1 MFSHPITN
9 SIFRRKSGEGKPVGR
24 LTIGKTNLRATDDRL
39 LNDKAPRK
47 DNNFGALRL
56 LFASVVIL
64 SHSAEIVDGDRSR
77 ELLTNIFGTLTFGIL
92 GVDGFF
98 IISGYLITK
107 SFLSSPSLFDYAKRR
122 VLRIYPAFI
131 VCFCLCLLV
140 LAPLVGAGLS
150 VFHPAALARSFV
162 RMMLL
167 FHPNAEGA
175 FPGMPLPALNG
186 SMWSI
191 PYEFQCYILV
201 IFLGAAGFLRG
212 PLRYILLVAVLAAVT
227 IFGIADYRTSHS
239 VFGVTIG
246 GSRYLYLQTF
256 PMFLAGTLFLLFQRH
271 VVYNHALAAAAAV
284 LLITSLF
291 FQSLVAF
298 ALAAFG
304 GYLIFWFALHCPVLP
319 ISRFTNKTDLSYGIY
334 LYAWPIQSTIAFV
347 TARSISPWALSIA
360 SLALA
365 AGAAWVSWTFIE
377 KPALALAH
385 RKSSNLQPQLGA
397 NRPREGVT

>member
-1 MFSHPITN
+1 
-9 SIFRRKSGEGKPVGR
+9 
-24 LTIGKTNLRATDDRL
+24 

-77 ELLTNIFGTLTFGIL
+77 EPLSNIFGTLTFGIL

-107 SFLSSPSLFDYAKRR
+107 SLLSSRGLFDYAKRR

-131 VCFCLCLLV
+131 VCFWLCLLV
-140 LAPLVGAGLS
+140 LAPFVGAGLS

-162 RMMLL
+162 RMALL
-167 FHPNAEGA
+167 FHPNAKGV
-175 FPGMPLPALNG
+175 FPGMPLPGLNG

-191 PYEFQCYILV
+191 PYEFQCYIFV
-201 IFLGAAGFLRG
+201 VFLSAAGFLKG
-212 PLRYILLVAVLAAVT
+212 ALRYILLVAVLAALAT
-227 IFGIADYRTSHS
+227 FGLADTRASHN
-239 VFGVTIG
+239 VFGVTFTD
-246 GSRYLYLQTF
+246 SRYLYLQTV
-256 PMFLAGTLFLLFQRH
+256 PMFFAGTLYLLFERH
-271 VVYNHALAAAAAV
+271 IIYNHALAAAAAV
-284 LLITSLF
+284 SLIICLF
-291 FQSLVAF
+291 FQPLVAL
-298 ALAAFG
+298 ALAVSG

-334 LYAWPIQSTIAFV
+334 LYAWPIQSTIAFF
-347 TARSISPWALSIA
+347 TDRSINPWALSIVT
-360 SLALA
+360 LALA
-365 AGAAWVSWTFIE
+365 SAAAWVSWTFIE

-385 RKSSNLQPQLGA
+385 RKSSTLQSQLSA
-397 NRPREGVT
+397 DQPREREGVT

>member
-1 MFSHPITN
+1 
-9 SIFRRKSGEGKPVGR
+9 V
-24 LTIGKTNLRATDDRL
+24 
-39 LNDKAPRK
+39 NDKAPRK

-64 SHSAEIVDGDRSR
+64 CHSAEIIDGDRSR
-77 ELLTNIFGTLTFGIL
+77 EVLARIFGTLTFGIL

-107 SFLSSPSLFDYAKRR
+107 SFLSSQSLFDYAKRR

-131 VCFCLCLLV
+131 VCFWLCLLV

-150 VFHPAALARSFV
+150 VFHPAALARSSV
-162 RMMLL
+162 RMLLL
-167 FHPNAEGA
+167 FHPNAKEA

-201 IFLGAAGFLRG
+201 IFLGAAGLLRG
-212 PLRYILLVAVLAAVT
+212 ALRYILLVAVLVALAV
-227 IFGIADYRTSHS
+227 FGLAEYRTSHS
-239 VFGVTIG
+239 VLGVTIG

-256 PMFLAGTLFLLFQRH
+256 PMFLAGTLYLLFQRH
-271 VVYNHALAAAAAV
+271 IIYNHALAVAAAV
-284 LLITSLF
+284 SLIICLF
-291 FQSLVAF
+291 FQPLVAF

-334 LYAWPIQSTIAFV
+334 LYAWPIQSTIAFF
-347 TARSISPWALSIA
+347 TDRSINPWALSA
-360 SLALA
+360 VTLALA
-365 AGAAWVSWTFIE
+365 TGAAWVSWTFIE

-385 RKSSNLQPQLGA
+385 RKSSTLQPQLNA
-397 NRPREGVT
+397 DQPREREGAI

>member
-1 MFSHPITN
+1 
-9 SIFRRKSGEGKPVGR
+9 
-24 LTIGKTNLRATDDRL
+24 LRATDDRL
-39 LNDKAPRK
+39 LNDKTPRK

-64 SHSAEIVDGDRSR
+64 CHSAEIVDGDRSR
-77 ELLTNIFGTLTFGIL
+77 EVLANIFGTLTFGIL

-107 SFLSSPSLFDYAKRR
+107 SFLSSQSLFDYAKRR

-131 VCFCLCLLV
+131 VCFWLCLLV

-162 RMMLL
+162 RMALL
-167 FHPNAEGA
+167 FHPNAKGA
-175 FPGMPLPALNG
+175 FPGMPFPGLNG

-212 PLRYILLVAVLAAVT
+212 PLRYFLLVAVLAALAA
-227 IFGIADYRTSHS
+227 FGLADSRASHN
-239 VFGVTIG
+239 VFGVTIV

-256 PMFLAGTLFLLFQRH
+256 PMFLAGTLYALFQRH
-271 VVYNHALAAAAAV
+271 VIYSHALAAAAAV
-284 LLITSLF
+284 LLILCLF
-291 FQSLVAF
+291 FHPVV
-298 ALAAFG
+298 ALALAVLG
-304 GYLIFWFALHCPVLP
+304 GYLIFWFALRCPVLP

-347 TARSISPWALSIA
+347 TARSINPWALSA
-360 SLALA
+360 VSLALA
-365 AGAAWVSWTFIE
+365 AAAAWVSWTFIE
-377 KPALALAH
+377 RPALALAH
-385 RKSSNLQPQLGA
+385 RKTSNLQPQLGA
-397 NRPREGVT
+397 NPPRQGVTWARMRSAVSTSDILTNKQNDE

>member
-1 MFSHPITN
+1 
-9 SIFRRKSGEGKPVGR
+9 
-24 LTIGKTNLRATDDRL
+24 LRARDDRL
-39 LNDKAPRK
+39 VNDEGPRK

-64 SHSAEIVDGDRSR
+64 SHSAEILDGDRSR

-107 SFLSSPSLFDYAKRR
+107 SFLSSPTLFAYASRR
-122 VLRIYPAFI
+122 VLRIYPGFI
-131 VCFCLCLLV
+131 VCFWLCLVV

-150 VFHPAALARSFV
+150 VFHPVALVRSAA
-162 RMMLL
+162 RMALL
-167 FHPNAEGA
+167 FHPNAEGV

-201 IFLGAAGFLRG
+201 IFLGAAGFLKG
-212 PLRYILLVAVLAAVT
+212 AFRYVLLVAVLFALT
-227 IFGIADYRTSHS
+227 TFGVADSRVSHN
-239 VFGVTIG
+239 VFGVAITDA
-246 GSRYLYLQTF
+246 RYVYLQTF
-256 PMFLAGTLFLLFQRH
+256 PMFLAGTLFALFQRH
-271 VVYNHALAAAAAV
+271 IIYRHALALAAGV
-284 LLITSLF
+284 LLVICLF
-291 FQSLVAF
+291 FQPLVAL
-298 ALAAFG
+298 ALAVLG
-304 GYLIFWFALHCPVLP
+304 SYLIFWFALHCPVLP

-347 TARSISPWALSIA
+347 TNRAINPWALSVVTLAIA
-360 SLALA
+360 A
-365 AGAAWVSWTFIE
+365 AAAWVSWTFIE

-385 RKSSNLQPQLGA
+385 RKSSTLQPQLSA
-397 NRPREGVT
+397 DQPREPEGVT

>member
-1 MFSHPITN
+1 
-9 SIFRRKSGEGKPVGR
+9 
-24 LTIGKTNLRATDDRL
+24 L
-39 LNDKAPRK
+39 LNDKGPRK

-56 LFASVVIL
+56 LFACVVIL
-64 SHSAEIVDGDRSR
+64 SHSAEILDGDRSR
-77 ELLTNIFGTLTFGIL
+77 ELLTTIFGTLTFGIL

-122 VLRIYPAFI
+122 VLRIYPGFI
-131 VCFCLCLLV
+131 VCFWLCLLV

-167 FHPNAEGA
+167 FHPNAKGA
-175 FPGMPLPALNG
+175 FPGMPLPGLNG

-201 IFLGAAGFLRG
+201 IFLGAAGVFRG
-212 PLRYILLVAVLAAVT
+212 PLRYILLVTVLAALAA
-227 IFGIADYRTSHS
+227 FGLADSRASHN
-239 VFGVTIG
+239 VFGVTVG
-246 GSRYLYLQTF
+246 GSAYLYLQTF
-256 PMFLAGTLFLLFQRH
+256 PMFGVGALYALFERN
-271 VVYNHALAAAAAV
+271 VSYNHVLALIAAV
-284 LLITSLF
+284 LLIICLF
-291 FQSLVAF
+291 FQPLVAL
-298 ALAAFG
+298 ALAVLG

-334 LYAWPIQSTIAFV
+334 LYAWPIQSSIALF
-347 TARSISPWALSIA
+347 TDRSINPWALSLIT
-360 SLALA
+360 LALA
-365 AGAAWVSWTFIE
+365 AAAASVSWTFIE

-385 RKSSNLQPQLGA
+385 RKTSSLHPGLSPD
-397 NRPREGVT
+397 RPPRGVT